1 MVCNVLSI
9 WDKFGSDNFDRLKS
23 AKDGYGKAF
32 QAGARLVW
40 EDLIEGI
47 YHLLIEDT
55 NCSFVSS
62 FNNFLFSSPWIT
74 CQISLCWWSQ
84 DDINILTL

>member
-32 QAGARLVW
+32 
-40 EDLIEGI
+40 
-47 YHLLIEDT
+47 
-55 NCSFVSS
+55 
-62 FNNFLFSSPWIT
+62 
-74 CQISLCWWSQ
+74 
-84 DDINILTL
+84 